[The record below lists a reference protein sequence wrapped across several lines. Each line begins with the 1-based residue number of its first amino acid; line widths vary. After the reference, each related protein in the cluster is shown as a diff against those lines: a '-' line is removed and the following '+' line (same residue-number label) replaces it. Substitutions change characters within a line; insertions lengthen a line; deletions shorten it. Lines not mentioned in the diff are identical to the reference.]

1 MKTKLLV
8 LSVLLAPGLVLAGTP
23 INETRP
29 VDARAR
35 IDVSNI
41 KGAVN
46 ISAWDKNEVGITG
59 TLGDGAKRLAIDGGG
74 SALTI
79 RVEGPDRNKGGWL
92 DWGSDS
98 SMQETILNLKVPRAA
113 SLEVGVVSAE
123 IAIADTAGGEMQVD
137 SVSGRMRLSGVQSP
151 RLRLE
156 SVSGDV
162 EFDGKADDA
171 TIETVS
177 GDVVARGIGGRTRV
191 ETVSGNLRV
200 TASTAL
206 KSTEASS
213 VSGDIEI
220 SGALDKGGRIEIET
234 MSGDVRVNLPA
245 SVSAR
250 IEAES
255 FSGTLRS
262 DFGSVSK
269 PEHGPGSSLN
279 ARAGDG
285 DGEISID
292 SFSGDVTIRRE

>member
-1 MKTKLLV
+1 MKTTLLV

-23 INETRP
+23 INETRQ

-46 ISAWDKNEVGITG
+46 ISAWDRNEVGITG

-206 KSTEASS
+206 KNTEASS

-245 SVSAR
+245 SVSAK

-285 DGEISID
+285 DGDISID

>member
-23 INETRP
+23 INETRE
-29 VDARAR
+29 VDARVR
-35 IDVSNI
+35 IDVSNV

-46 ISAWDKNEVGITG
+46 VSAWDKNEVGITG
-59 TLGDGAKRLAIDGGG
+59 TLGEGAKRLSIEGGG
-74 SALTI
+74 SALTV
-79 RVEGPDRNKGGWL
+79 RVEGPDKSSGWL
-92 DWGSDS
+92 GWGSDS
-98 SMQETILNLKVPRAA
+98 SMQESILNLKVPRAA

-123 IAIADTAGGEMQVD
+123 VAVADLSGGELQVD
-137 SVSGRMRLSGVQSP
+137 SVSGRIRLSAVQSP

-171 TIETVS
+171 SIETVS
-177 GDVVARGIGGRTRV
+177 GDVIARGVGGRMRM
-191 ETVSGNLRV
+191 ETVSGSLRAA
-200 TASTAL
+200 ASAPL
-206 KSTEASS
+206 KQTEASS

-220 SGALDKGGRIEIET
+220 TGGLEKGGRIEIET
-234 MSGDVRVNLPA
+234 MSGDVRLNLPA
-245 SVSAR
+245 TVSAR

-262 DFGSVSK
+262 DFGSVQK

-279 ARAGDG
+279 AKAGDG
-285 DGEISID
+285 DGDISVD
-292 SFSGDVTIRRE
+292 SFSGDVTIRKE

>member
-1 MKTKLLV
+1 MKTKLLF

-23 INETRP
+23 INETRS

-35 IDVSNI
+35 IDVSNV

-46 ISAWDKNEVGITG
+46 VSAWDKNEVGITG
-59 TLGDGAKRLAIDGGG
+59 TLGEGAKRLAIDGGG
-74 SALTI
+74 GALSI
-79 RVEGPDRNKGGWL
+79 RVEGPDRSKGFLG
-92 DWGSDS
+92 WGSDA
-98 SMQETILNLKVPRAA
+98 SMQESVLNIKVPRAA

-123 IAIADTAGGEMQVD
+123 VAVADLAGGELQID
-137 SVSGRMRLSGVQSP
+137 SVSGRIRVSAVQTP

-162 EFDGKADDA
+162 EFDGKADEA
-171 TIETVS
+171 SMETVS
-177 GDVVARGIGGRTRV
+177 GDVVARGVGGRTRL

-200 TASTAL
+200 AAAAPL
-206 KSTEASS
+206 RQTEASS

-220 SGALDKGGRIEIET
+220 SGALDKGGRVEVET
-234 MSGDVRVNLPA
+234 MSGDVRLNLPA
-245 SVSAR
+245 SLSAKVR
-250 IEAES
+250 AES

-262 DFGSVSK
+262 DFGTVEK
-269 PEHGPGSSLN
+269 PEFGPGSSLN

-285 DGEISID
+285 DGEVSVD

>member
-23 INETRP
+23 INETRQ
-29 VDARAR
+29 VDARVR
-35 IDVSNI
+35 IDVSNV

-46 ISAWDKNEVGITG
+46 VSAWDKNEVGITG
-59 TLGDGAKRLAIDGGG
+59 TLGEGARRLAIEGGG
-74 SALTI
+74 GQLTV
-79 RVEGPDRNKGGWL
+79 RVEGPDKSGGWL
-92 DWGSDS
+92 GWGSDS
-98 SMQETILNLKVPRAA
+98 SMQESILNLKVPRAA

-123 IAIADTAGGEMQVD
+123 VAVADLSGGELQID
-137 SVSGRMRLSGVQSP
+137 SVSGRIRLSAVQSP

-171 TIETVS
+171 SIETVS
-177 GDVVARGIGGRTRV
+177 GDVIARGVGSRMRM
-191 ETVSGNLRV
+191 ETVSGNLR
-200 TASTAL
+200 AAAAAPL
-206 KSTEASS
+206 KQTEASS

-220 SGALDKGGRIEIET
+220 TGGLEKGGRIEIET
-234 MSGDVRVNLPA
+234 MSGDVRLNLPA
-245 SVSAR
+245 SVSAK

-262 DFGSVSK
+262 DFGTVQK

-279 ARAGDG
+279 AKAGDG
-285 DGEISID
+285 DGDISVD

>member
-1 MKTKLLV
+1 MKTKLLI

-23 INETRP
+23 INETRQ

-35 IDVSNI
+35 IDVSNV

-59 TLGDGAKRLAIDGGG
+59 TLGEGAKRLAIDGGG

-79 RVEGPDRNKGGWL
+79 RVEGPDRKGGWL

-98 SMQETILNLKVPRAA
+98 SMQETVLNLKVPRAA

-123 IAIADTAGGEMQVD
+123 IAIADTAGGELQVD

-156 SVSGDV
+156 SVSGDI

-171 TIETVS
+171 AIETVS
-177 GDVVARGIGGRTRV
+177 GDVIARGIGGRTRV

-200 TASTAL
+200 TASAPL
-206 KSTEASS
+206 KNTEASS

-220 SGALDKGGRIEIET
+220 SGALDKGGRIEVET

-245 SVSAR
+245 SVSAK

-269 PEHGPGSSLN
+269 PEHGPGSSLD

-285 DGEISID
+285 DGEISVD

>member
-1 MKTKLLV
+1 MKIKLLAF
-8 LSVLLAPGLVLAGTP
+8 SVLLAPGLVQAGTP
-23 INETRP
+23 INETRE
-29 VDARAR
+29 VSARAR
-35 IDVSNI
+35 IDVGNV

-59 TLGDGAKRLAIDGGG
+59 TLGEGAKRLAIDGGG
-74 SALTI
+74 DSLTI
-79 RVEGPDRNKGGWL
+79 RVEGPDKSKGWL
-92 DWGSDS
+92 GWGADS
-98 SMQETILNLKVPRAA
+98 SMQETVLNLKVPRGA
-113 SLEVGVVSAE
+113 SLDVGVVSAE
-123 IAIADTAGGEMQVD
+123 VAVSEMAGGELEVD
-137 SVSGRMRLSGVQSP
+137 SVSGRIRLSSVQTP

-162 EFDGKADDA
+162 EFDGKADEVS
-171 TIETVS
+171 IETVS
-177 GDVVARGIGGRTRV
+177 GDVVARGVGGRTRL
-191 ETVSGNLRV
+191 ETVSGGLRV
-200 TASTAL
+200 VASAPL
-206 KSTEASS
+206 KQTEASS

-234 MSGDVRVNLPA
+234 MSGDVRVNVPA
-245 SVSAR
+245 SVSAK

-279 ARAGDG
+279 ATVGGG
-285 DGEISID
+285 DGEISVD